1 MIWVFM
7 MHQAA
12 EAAGL
17 RAEIATGGER
27 LNSKPHPNTHAK
39 QPLRAISSSSVFITA
54 ATTSS
59 ATAR

>member
-1 MIWVFM
+1 MTWVFM

-39 QPLRAISSSSVFITA
+39 QPLRAISSSSVFN
-54 ATTSS
+54 SS
-59 ATAR
+59 YYI